1 MTIFVVANK
10 TMKLIPLLIL
20 MTISFSVLSQEK
32 GFLIQGKIVTEG
44 LKPIPDVH
52 VINYRNLQ
60 KVVSSATGTFN
71 ILVETGD
78 SLMVSH
84 IAFYRRRIYADS
96 VGTHPVIQLV
106 LDTVN
111 ITDINV
117 SPDEKSDYEK
127 AMDNIAS
134 IKQVEVGKFEKIK
147 RETTPQLRMMTE
159 HNELMR
165 SEAASISLLR
175 FSPLSL
181 IDKLLLKIRRR
192 KKTKKYYSSKKKK

>member
-1 MTIFVVANK
+1 
-10 TMKLIPLLIL
+10 
-20 MTISFSVLSQEK
+20 
-32 GFLIQGKIVTEG
+32 
-44 LKPIPDVH
+44 
-52 VINYRNLQ
+52 
-60 KVVSSATGTFN
+60 
-71 ILVETGD
+71 
-78 SLMVSH
+78 
-84 IAFYRRRIYADS
+84 
-96 VGTHPVIQLV
+96 VGTHPVNQLV